1 MVPDES
7 KFACFYLCLR
17 TGGEIYVAAKTHGE
31 SEGEMDGE
39 GLLEQPFPT
48 IGRLNLDLELRHQQ
62 LLMMG
67 QLFQIIEHRRR

>member
-1 MVPDES
+1 M
-7 KFACFYLCLR
+7 
-17 TGGEIYVAAKTHGE
+17 AAKTHWE
-31 SEGEMDGE
+31 SEGAMDGE

-67 QLFQIIEHRRR
+67 QLFQIIEHRRG